1 MTPHMRQRLLLLLVP
16 VVLLGCAGAAR
27 ATVVH
32 ADSAEFLLDIVSAVD
47 GPSSDLPAMTRV
59 TAASPNPFNPGTT
72 ITFELAVAGPVEL
85 SIHDLQG
92 RLVQT
97 IATGTLAAGHHQ
109 AAWNGRDRSGQ
120 GVASGTYLC
129 RLVAAGGAQS
139 LKLVLAK

>member
-1 MTPHMRQRLLLLLVP
+1 MRQATFLLILS

-32 ADSAEFLLDIVSAVD
+32 ADSADFLLDIVSAVD
-47 GPSSDLPAMTRV
+47 TPDGDLPAATRL
-59 TAASPNPFNPGTT
+59 AAISPNPFNPGTT
-72 ITFELAVAGPVEL
+72 IAFDLAVQGPVTL

-97 IATGTLAAGHHQ
+97 IATGSLAAGRHR
-109 AAWNGRDRSGQ
+109 AGWDGRDRHGKA
-120 GVASGTYLC
+120 VASGTYLC
-129 RLVAAGGAQS
+129 RLVAAGRSQS